1 MPEAA
6 PSGPAGG
13 ALTGTHPNPQIAAPG
28 IGARAFGRVAS
39 DGTLSASKNASVSH
53 PSNGVFCVTP
63 AASVTEP
70 RVLIAAIDDT
80 DGGAATVPGNGNIG
94 FAIGHVTN
102 VFPAAPCPIGTH
114 QVSTFVYNGDEVDD
128 DDGGGNSAGGLV
140 ALDNEPFTSVIP

>member
-80 DGGAATVPGNGNIG
+80 DGGAATVPGNANI
-94 FAIGHVTN
+94 VTRSTTA
-102 VFPAAPCPIGTH
+102 VATQPAAWWR
-114 QVSTFVYNGDEVDD
+114 ST
-128 DDGGGNSAGGLV
+128 
-140 ALDNEPFTSVIP
+140 TSRSRP